1 MEPADRTEALHV
13 EFDRVQLAGT
23 VRGRAL
29 VRVRL
34 NPTDRRSPTVLRL
47 RRFLS
52 RLVEFRWRDLDA
64 AGAPLGPAFEAT
76 ALPGEDQRQFD
87 TPVDLPAEA
96 ASREYLLEW
105 ALDPADHPRIGAK
118 DDEMVLFRV
127 QLVAAEADRPQTP
140 EQQKLVVISWSDA
153 DGVLRGTWQQP
164 GRTPEPLRQALTEL
178 LRTPERQA
186 SACGDCRLHRE
197 LDRLLLEDAVWA
209 CEDGP
214 ELEEIRRLLVLR
226 ELQPDS
232 GSIGYDTY
240 RSHPEH
246 LPHAHPDIAEE
257 LAAARARHHAR
268 LLAYAPPGPTGGPG
282 QASRTN
288 PDGH

>member
-1 MEPADRTEALHV
+1 MEPADQTEALHID
-13 EFDRVQLAGT
+13 FDRVQLAGT
-23 VRGRAL
+23 VRGRAV

-34 NPTDRRSPTVLRL
+34 NPTDRRGRTVLRL

-64 AGAPLGPAFEAT
+64 AGSPLGPAFAAT
-76 ALPGEDQRQFD
+76 ALPEEDPRQFD
-87 TPVDLPAEA
+87 HPVILPAGA
-96 ASREYLLEW
+96 ASREYYLEW

-127 QLVAAEADRPQTP
+127 QLVAIEADGP
-140 EQQKLVVISWSDA
+140 ETLKQQKLVVISWSDA
-153 DGVLRGTWQQP
+153 DGVLRGSWQQP

-186 SACGDCRLHRE
+186 SACGDCRLGRE
-197 LDRLLLEDAVWA
+197 LDQLLLEDAVWA

-246 LPHAHPDIAEE
+246 LPHAHPDLAEE

-268 LLAYAPPGPTGGPG
+268 LLAYAPSEPRDRPG
-282 QASRTN
+282 QASHTN